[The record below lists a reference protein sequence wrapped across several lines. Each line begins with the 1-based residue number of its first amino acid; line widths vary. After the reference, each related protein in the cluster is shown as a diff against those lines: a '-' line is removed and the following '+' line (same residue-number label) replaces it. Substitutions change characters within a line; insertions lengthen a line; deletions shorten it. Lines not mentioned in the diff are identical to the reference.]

1 MAEFS
6 KAFKDFLADKML
18 SCLRALP
25 SSETDSSTL
34 EFDLEEAEMNL
45 LDADVVTATK
55 ALVNQSQYRTR
66 MRMQPILEEMVNYLD
81 EFDVTN
87 KE

>member
-6 KAFKDFLADKML
+6 KAFQDFLVDKTL
-18 SCLRALP
+18 PCLRALP

-34 EFDLEEAEMNL
+34 EFDLEETEMNL
-45 LDADVVTATK
+45 LDADIVAATK

-66 MRMQPILEEMVNYLD
+66 MRMEPILEEMANYLD
-81 EFDVTN
+81 EFDVTKN
-87 KE
+87 E